1 MAQESRSVRRTGGS
15 ASNSRAS
22 LGGGGRRGPVHQV
35 SFMLLQ
41 NQVCVKLFIFK
52 SGRRKVAAAGVGFP
66 HGLHLSWQGEY
77 KSLGKS

>member
-15 ASNSRAS
+15 AFNSRAS

-35 SFMLLQ
+35 SFTLLQ
-41 NQVCVKLFIFK
+41 NQVCVKLFK
-52 SGRRKVAAAGVGFP
+52 SGRRKVATAGVGFP